1 MLYYFQLQVRKLGM
15 GKAKQYDLN
24 VSGLILFSVL
34 RAAGL
39 YLDSEATLLSFGLLG
54 PCGESP

>member
-1 MLYYFQLQVRKLGM
+1 M

-54 PCGESP
+54 PCGESPQ